1 MDLNLSEPSLDFN
14 ICSVSN
20 VEAYLAGR
28 ATIQIIPVET
38 LHSIPGVVVG
48 RCALALLRNGFVTPV
63 FIMQDG
69 LLRKSPIVGGIF
81 YKGSFKYNTPEFF
94 STYGLNQN
102 DYEVVRLC
110 EEFNSG
116 VSSIN
121 CNIELPIENTFVYD
135 DRKIDHIELV
145 DKTCS
150 ITDLR
155 LSYEIIPSQ
164 DQVGFLSKISTHNVI
179 ACRDNSEYLMPCTIE
194 FNSNVKTIGFC
205 FVRLDLGIASLVHF
219 MDNELGGKKE
229 KLFKKITSIRPLIV
243 SPVGKS
249 DVVVKE
255 GLRLKPTTQK
265 EFNVLSNP
273 VEK

>member
-28 ATIQIIPVET
+28 SSIRIIPLKT
-38 LHSIPGVVVG
+38 LHPIPGVVVG
-48 RCALALLRNGFVTPV
+48 RCVLVLLRNGFVTPV

-69 LLRKSPIVGGIF
+69 LLRKPPMIGGFF

-94 STYGLNQN
+94 STYGLNQD

-116 VSSIN
+116 DSSIN
-121 CNIELPIENTFVYD
+121 CNLELPIENAFAYD
-135 DRKIDHIELV
+135 DRKIDHIELI

-155 LSYEIIPSQ
+155 LSYEMIPSQ
-164 DQVGFLSKISTHNVI
+164 DQVCFLSKISTHNAI
-179 ACRDNSEYLMPCTIE
+179 ASRDNSEYLMPCTFE
-194 FNSNVKTIGFC
+194 FNNNVKTIGFC

-219 MDNELGGKKE
+219 MDLKFSGKKE
-229 KLFKKITSIRPLIV
+229 KLFKEVTAIKPLIV

-249 DVVVKE
+249 DVVVTE
-255 GLRLKPTTQK
+255 GLRLKPTTQE
-265 EFNVLSNP
+265 EFNVLGNP